1 VVVLGASNRPDMIDP
16 ALLRPGRF
24 DRLLL
29 VSPPDSDAREKILR
43 IHTAGMSLTDDVD
56 IKKLADD
63 LEGYVGADLAAI
75 CREAVMIGL
84 RDDLNI
90 EKISMK
96 HFVDAKSV
104 IHPSAS
110 SRITKE
116 FEELEKRLLGK
127 SEIARKDRLGIKD
140 YL

>member
-1 VVVLGASNRPDMIDP
+1 MIDP

-29 VSPPDSDAREKILR
+29 VHPPDAKAREKILK
-43 IHTAGMSLTDDVD
+43 IHTNGMSLTEDVD
-56 IKKLADD
+56 LKKLAID

-84 RDDLNI
+84 REDLKI
-90 EKISMK
+90 EKISMYY
-96 HFVDAKSV
+96 FEQAKSV
-104 IHPSAS
+104 IHPSANAQ
-110 SRITKE
+110 ITKE
-116 FEELEKRLLGK
+116 FEKLEKKLLGK
-127 SEIARKDRLGIKD
+127 SEIARKDRIDIKD